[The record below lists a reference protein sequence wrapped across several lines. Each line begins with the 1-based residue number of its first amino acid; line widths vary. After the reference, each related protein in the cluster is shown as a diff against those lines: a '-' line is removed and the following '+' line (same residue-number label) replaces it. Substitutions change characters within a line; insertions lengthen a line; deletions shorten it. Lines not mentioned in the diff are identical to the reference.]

1 MAEHT
6 WEDVA
11 KIAQDLRDASL
22 SRVEPSL
29 PDVPSELPRDVTN
42 LPKQLLTENEV
53 LITQTS
59 PEHLVE
65 SLAIGK
71 LTSTTVVAAFL
82 R

>member
-11 KIAQDLRDASL
+11 KIAQGLRDTSL
-22 SRVEPSL
+22 SGVEPSL

-42 LPKQLLTENEV
+42 LPKQLLTQNEV
-53 LITQTS
+53 LITQTP